1 MKIERKIAEPRHY
14 GDKRSTRDIKYIV
27 LQTIGNKAT
36 THYHISDGIA
46 IQFVPDDHMSN
57 AVNGAKMNRLGVL
70 HGICTKYNS
79 ISIGVPCKMSEE
91 DIQTCLNLV
100 MTLKQR
106 YKINN
111 NDIVRQKDIT
121 GEVDPGKWYDDD
133 CWNNDIK
140 NKLIDI

>member
-1 MKIERKIAEPRHY
+1 MRLNELNLPR
-14 GDKRSTRDIKYIV
+14 SEIV
-27 LQTIGNKAT
+27 
-36 THYHISDGIA
+36 
-46 IQFVPDDHMSN
+46 
-57 AVNGAKMNRLGVL
+57 RL
-70 HGICTKYNS
+70 T
-79 ISIGVPCKMSEE
+79 EE

-111 NDIVRQKDIT
+111 NDVVRQKDIT
-121 GEVDPGKWYDDD
+121 GEVDPVKWYDDN

>member
-14 GDKRSTRDIKYIV
+14 GDKRSTKDIKFIV
-27 LQTIGNKAT
+27 IQTIGNKAT
-36 THYHISDGIA
+36 THYHITDGTA
-46 IQFVPDDHMSN
+46 IQFVPDDHMSDS
-57 AVNGAKMNRLGVL
+57 VNGPRMNRLGIF

-79 ISIGVPCKMSEE
+79 ISIGVPSKMS
-91 DIQTCLNLV
+91 DDDVQTCLNLI

-121 GEVDPGKWYDDD
+121 GENDPVKWYDDYK
-133 CWNNDIK
+133 WTNDIK